1 MKTFIYV
8 VRLVKRKMFGKMSS
22 EEEAIVEDHFERLK
36 RALAEGK
43 LILAG
48 PCLDGEFGVVVFR
61 AQSKEKAKEF
71 MNNDPAVKKG
81 IMTAELHPFHVS
93 LIEKN

>member
-1 MKTFIYV
+1 
-8 VRLVKRKMFGKMSS
+8 MSS